1 MGQMICLE
9 MMMMMMMRRRLQQ
22 RKQRK
27 KKRNQLSVNRKLFLM
42 SNLGMMK
49 QTWWNWKDLSEQS
62 LWKDLFGDQANKY
75 QSVTEST
82 NFESHVS
89 LLMIWFLLM
98 ILTTKLLALKIM
110 YSPWTSL
117 LSTRSKYYDGING
130 VLI

>member
-49 QTWWNWKDLSEQS
+49 QTWWNWKDLSEQL
-62 LWKDLFGDQANKY
+62 LWRDLFGDQANKY

-82 NFESHVS
+82 NFESHVLLLMIWS
-89 LLMIWFLLM
+89 LLMILK
-98 ILTTKLLALKIM
+98 TRLLALKIM

-117 LSTRSKYYDGING
+117 LSTRSRLDIEIDRY
-130 VLI
+130 L